1 VQRLK
6 RLFSTGLESIKE
18 KVKDHIAL
26 SQESL
31 LILQGLILNKSLE
44 KSEVDE
50 AVRKVTA
57 LEREGDE
64 IVRDLMDKV
73 TQGAVVPTIVN
84 VVMVMLDNVDNILD
98 MIYFAIKEVKR
109 GYRLWSNEQVYAV
122 VSAEVKEMLHL
133 SKTMLEYLQNMLNAK
148 NNEEIRRYARLI
160 ASLEEEIDEIK
171 ENILD
176 KIYSIE
182 LNAVE
187 FNHLVSLVYTADK
200 IADNIQDAAYHLA
213 TVLAST

>member
-6 RLFSTGLESIKE
+6 KIFSTGLEDIRE
-18 KVKDHIAL
+18 KIGNHIAL

-31 LILQGLILNKSLE
+31 LILQGLLVNKSLDR
-44 KSEVDE
+44 SAVDE
-50 AVRKVTA
+50 AVRKATA

-73 TQGAVVPTIVN
+73 AQGAVVPTITN
-84 VVMVMLDNVDNILD
+84 VVMVMLDNVDNVLD

-109 GYRLWSNEQVYAV
+109 GHHLWTNEQVYAV
-122 VSAEVKEMLHL
+122 VSAEVKEMLDL
-133 SKTMLEYLQNMLNAK
+133 SKTMLEYLQNMLNARDVDD
-148 NNEEIRRYARLI
+148 IRRYARLI
-160 ASLEEEIDEIK
+160 SSLEEEIDEIK

-176 KIYSIE
+176 KIYGLE
-182 LNAVE
+182 LSAVA

-213 TVLAST
+213 TVLSSA

>member
-6 RLFSTGLESIKE
+6 KIFSTGLEDIRE
-18 KVKDHIAL
+18 KIGDHIAL

-31 LILQGLILNKSLE
+31 LILQGLLLNKSLDR
-44 KSEVDE
+44 SAVDE

-64 IVRDLMDKV
+64 IVRDLVDKV
-73 TQGAVVPTIVN
+73 AQGAVVPTITN
-84 VVMVMLDNVDNILD
+84 VVMVMLDNVDNVLD

-109 GYRLWSNEQVYAV
+109 GYHLWTSEQVYAV
-122 VSAEVKEMLHL
+122 VSAEVKEMLGL

-148 NNEEIRRYARLI
+148 DVDDTRRYARLI
-160 ASLEEEIDEIK
+160 SSLEEEIDEIK

-176 KIYSIE
+176 R
-182 LNAVE
+182 
-187 FNHLVSLVYTADK
+187 YTA
-200 IADNIQDAAYHLA
+200 L
-213 TVLAST
+213 S

>member
-1 VQRLK
+1 MQRLK
-6 RLFSTGLESIKE
+6 KIFSTGLEDIRE
-18 KVKDHIAL
+18 KIGNHIAL

-31 LILQGLILNKSLE
+31 LILQGLLVSKSLDR
-44 KSEVDE
+44 SAVDE
-50 AVRKVTA
+50 AVRKATA

-73 TQGAVVPTIVN
+73 AQGAVVPTITN
-84 VVMVMLDNVDNILD
+84 VVMVMLDNVDNVLD

-109 GYRLWSNEQVYAV
+109 GHHLWTSEQIYAI
-122 VSAEVKEMLHL
+122 VSAEVKEMLDL
-133 SKTMLEYLQNMLNAK
+133 SKTMLEYLQNMLNARDVDD
-148 NNEEIRRYARLI
+148 IRRYARLI
-160 ASLEEEIDEIK
+160 GSLEEEIDEIK

-176 KIYSIE
+176 KIYGLE
-182 LNAVE
+182 LSAVA

-213 TVLAST
+213 TVLSSA